1 MARGQEAL
9 NLGLLGQDAC
19 LLPRRIR
26 PPPAMFSRSAHESQS
41 GWSPTKQGSSAC
53 TRVALQPCAELP
65 RLSLSASA
73 AMSVLSRSLLL

>member
-26 PPPAMFSRSAHESQS
+26 PPPAMFSRSAHDSRS
-41 GWSPTKQGSSAC
+41 GLSPTEQGSSAHS
-53 TRVALQPCAELP
+53 RVALEPCVELAYLGVCLFLQL
-65 RLSLSASA
+65 RVS
-73 AMSVLSRSLLL
+73 